1 MLACT
6 YGKGLDLHGREKTV
20 FRLVRLV
27 VPICLVVS
35 VVISLP
41 SLAQGEE
48 PDPRQG
54 KHLYEYYCAVCH
66 GVSGKG
72 DGLNA
77 DSLGDVHPTDLT
89 DSAIDKLDDEEIYE
103 TIEGGGAAIDISY
116 YMPPW
121 GSVFSPE
128 QINDLVAYIRT
139 LSEENGTKLS
149 DVVRFV
155 DLKKTGDEKCLVCH
169 SKEATSLRPIG
180 PNIGHEGSKL
190 NKEWLT
196 RFLKQPERLR
206 PIGYMPFSKAKMPNF
221 YFTDAELDAL
231 VAYLMTLK
239 DAGINSSVLTGWDPT
254 DSAEIEKGEFLFIE
268 QYACDGCHKRS
279 ADGEG
284 GVVGP
289 ELSYA
294 LERIRPEWLF
304 YWIKNPQAI
313 RPDSPMPNFNIPDD
327 EIRSLLAYLYSISG
341 NASAARTVANEAMPD
356 PEQLKKG
363 KKLVETKNCM
373 GCHMIDSF
381 NSQIDRGNTAH
392 ADEDASEEGNEG

>member
-1 MLACT
+1 MLT
-6 YGKGLDLHGREKTV
+6 WTHGKGFDLHGREKTI
-20 FRLVRLV
+20 FRLVRFII
-27 VPICLVVS
+27 PFCLVIS
-35 VVISLP
+35 VVTSL
-41 SLAQGEE
+41 SGLAQGEE

-54 KHLYEYYCAVCH
+54 KHLFEYYCAVCH
-66 GVSGKG
+66 GVSGRG

-77 DSLGDVHPTDLT
+77 DHLGDVHPTDLT
-89 DSAIDKLDDEEIYE
+89 ESGIDKLDDEEIYE

-121 GSVFSPE
+121 GNVFSPE

-139 LSEENGTKLS
+139 LSEANGTRLS

-169 SKEATSLRPIG
+169 SKETTSLRPIG

-190 NKEWLT
+190 KKEWLT
-196 RFLKQPERLR
+196 QFLKQPERLR
-206 PIGYMPFSKAKMPNF
+206 PIGYVPFSKAKMPNF
-221 YFTDAELDAL
+221 YFTDEEVDAL

-239 DAGINSSVLTGWDPT
+239 DEGIQPNVLAGWDPT
-254 DSAEIEKGEFLFIE
+254 DPAEIENGEFLFIE

-279 ADGEG
+279 SDGEG
-284 GVVGP
+284 GIVGP

-313 RPDSPMPNFNIPDD
+313 RPDTPMPNFNMPDGD
-327 EIRSLLAYLYSISG
+327 IRSILAFLYSVSG
-341 NASAARTVANEAMPD
+341 TVPVATTVADEPMSD
-356 PEQLKKG
+356 PELLKKG
-363 KKLVETKNCM
+363 KKIVETKNCM
-373 GCHMIDSF
+373 GCHLIDSF
-381 NSQIDRGNTAH
+381 NSQIDRENRVH
-392 ADEDASEEGNEG
+392 ADEEPSKEGNKG